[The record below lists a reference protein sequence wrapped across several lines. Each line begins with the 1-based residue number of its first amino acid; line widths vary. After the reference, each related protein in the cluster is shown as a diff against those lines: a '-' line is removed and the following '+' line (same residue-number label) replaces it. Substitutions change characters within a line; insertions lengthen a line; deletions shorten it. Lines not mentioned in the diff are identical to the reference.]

1 MTVTV
6 HCANPTCA
14 SKLIIIGQ
22 RLDGA
27 RQRANAVAAALDVQG
42 WVKRDRSGDPL
53 TVGEPVC
60 CRCAA

>member
-22 RLDGA
+22 RLDGP

-42 WVKRDRSGDPL
+42 WVRHSGDPL